1 MQGDSVMN
9 HKDFLRIADTI
20 SVLRQEHG
28 NDNEILNEL
37 VEVLTDTFKH
47 NYSSFDYVQFLN
59 DCEYAESVGA

>member
-1 MQGDSVMN
+1 MN
-9 HKDFLRIADTI
+9 HKDFLKIADVI
-20 SVLRQEHG
+20 SVLKREHG

-59 DCEYAESVGA
+59 DCEYTESVDA

>member
-1 MQGDSVMN
+1 MN
-9 HKDFLRIADTI
+9 HKDFLKIADVI
-20 SVLRQEHG
+20 SVLKREHG

-59 DCEYAESVGA
+59 DCEYLESVDA

>member
-1 MQGDSVMN
+1 MRGDSVMN

-47 NYSSFDYVQFLN
+47 NYSGFDYVQFLN

>member
-1 MQGDSVMN
+1 MN

-47 NYSSFDYVQFLN
+47 NYSSFDYVQFFN
-59 DCEYAESVGA
+59 DCEYATAEGTR